1 MRFIF
6 IMNQSKCYLYSFSEQ
21 DCAADKWDYGLLK
34 EIFDKYKVDQI
45 KVTSIPKADRGFVVV
60 PGPQNLGHEKEVNNQ
75 IQNLSRVV
83 LFITG
88 DEEGRFDISKISH
101 PNAEIWI
108 QYPHEKHQGYNK
120 IPIGVPQHLKKLVPN
135 YPSKYHDLYFGG
147 QITHPRREQLADA
160 IKDMPNAL
168 FKPTE
173 GFAQGDKP
181 LDYYRILASAK
192 IAPAPSGAVV
202 IDSFRL
208 FEAIEMLCLPI
219 ADRVDAKGNTIEFYQ
234 DVFGYEIPVT
244 HVSDWFELHKLTPKL
259 LEQYPNNMHRV
270 VSWWIKYKRDL
281 GIKIMRQLNG

>member
-1 MRFIF
+1 MI
-6 IMNQSKCYLYSFSEQ
+6 KTYLYSFNEQ

-45 KVTSIPKADRGFVVV
+45 KVTQIPEVDRGFVVV
-60 PGPQNLGHEKEVNNQ
+60 PGPQNLGHEAKVNNE
-75 IQNLSRVV
+75 IKKLSRVV

-88 DEEGRFDISKISH
+88 DEEGVFDISKINH

-108 QYPHEKHQGYNK
+108 QYPHEKHNSYNK
-120 IPIGVPQHLKKLVPN
+120 IPVGVPQHLKKLVPN
-135 YPSKYHDLYFGG
+135 YPSKDHDLYFGG
-147 QITHPRREQLADA
+147 QITHARRQQLANA

-181 LDYYRILASAK
+181 LDYYRTLASAK

-234 DVFGYEIPVT
+234 DVFGYEIPVS
-244 HVSDWFELHKLTPKL
+244 HVSDWSELHRLTPEL

-281 GIKIMRQLNG
+281 GIKIMRQINE

>member
-1 MRFIF
+1 
-6 IMNQSKCYLYSFSEQ
+6 MNQSKCYLYSFSEQ

-34 EIFDKYKVDQI
+34 EIFDKYKVDQV
-45 KVTSIPKADRGFVVV
+45 KVTSIPEADRGFVVV
-60 PGPQNLGHEKEVNNQ
+60 PGPQNLGHEEEVNNQ
-75 IQNLSRVV
+75 IKNLSRVV

-88 DEEGRFDISKISH
+88 DEEGVFDISKINH

-135 YPSKYHDLYFGG
+135 YPSKDHDLYFGG
-147 QITHPRREQLADA
+147 QITHPRREQLAKA

-181 LDYYRILASAK
+181 LDYYRTLASAR

-219 ADRVDAKGNTIEFYQ
+219 ADRVDAKGNRIEFYKY
-234 DVFGYEIPVT
+234 VFGYEIPVN
-244 HVSDWFELHKLTPKL
+244 HVSNWFELHKLTPEL

-270 VSWWIKYKRDL
+270 VCWWIKYKRDL
-281 GIKIMRQLNG
+281 GIKVMRQING

>member
-1 MRFIF
+1 MK
-6 IMNQSKCYLYSFSEQ
+6 QYKCYLYSFSKN
-21 DCAADKWDYGLLK
+21 DCAADKWDYGLVK
-34 EIFDKYKVDQI
+34 EIFDKYKIDQI
-45 KVTSIPKADRGFVVV
+45 KVTSIPEADRGFVVV
-60 PGPQNLGHEKEVNNQ
+60 PGPQNVGHEEEVNNE
-75 IQNLSRVV
+75 IKKLSRVV

-88 DEEGRFDISKISH
+88 DEEGRFDISKINH

-108 QYPHEKHQGYNK
+108 QYPHEKHNNYNK
-120 IPIGVPQHLKKLVPN
+120 IPVGVPQHLKKMVPN
-135 YPSKYHDLYFGG
+135 YPAKDHDLYFGG
-147 QITHPRREQLADA
+147 QITHARRQQLANA

-181 LDYYRILASAK
+181 LDYYRTLASAK

-219 ADRVDAKGNTIEFYQ
+219 ADRVDAKGNTIEFYK
-234 DVFGYEIPVT
+234 DVFGYEIPVS
-244 HVSDWFELHKLTPKL
+244 HVSDWSELHTLTPEL
-259 LEQYPNNMHRV
+259 LEQYPNNMHKV

-281 GIKIMRQLNG
+281 GIKIMRQVNE

>member
-1 MRFIF
+1 
-6 IMNQSKCYLYSFSEQ
+6 MNQSKCYLYSFSEQ

-45 KVTSIPKADRGFVVV
+45 KVTSIPEADRGFVVV
-60 PGPQNLGHEKEVNNQ
+60 PGPQNLGHEEEVNNQ
-75 IQNLSRVV
+75 IKNLSRVV

-88 DEEGRFDISKISH
+88 DEEGVFDISKINH

-120 IPIGVPQHLKKLVPN
+120 IPIGVPQHLKNLVPN
-135 YPSKYHDLYFGG
+135 YPSKDHDLYFGG
-147 QITHPRREQLADA
+147 QITHPRREQLAKA

-168 FKPTE
+168 FKPTQ

-181 LDYYRILASAK
+181 LDYYRTLASAR

-234 DVFGYEIPVT
+234 NVFGYEMPFN
-244 HVSDWFELHKLTPKL
+244 HVSDWSELHRLTPEL
-259 LEQYPNNMHRV
+259 LKEYPNNMHRV

-281 GIKIMRQLNG
+281 GIKIMRQING

>member
-1 MRFIF
+1 MI
-6 IMNQSKCYLYSFSEQ
+6 KTYLYSFNEQ

-45 KVTSIPKADRGFVVV
+45 KVTQIPEVDRGFVVV
-60 PGPQNLGHEKEVNNQ
+60 PGPQNLGHEAKVNNE
-75 IQNLSRVV
+75 IKKLSRVV

-88 DEEGRFDISKISH
+88 DEEGVFDISKINH

-108 QYPHEKHQGYNK
+108 QYPHEKHNIYNK
-120 IPIGVPQHLKKLVPN
+120 IPVGVPQHLKKLVPN
-135 YPSKYHDLYFGG
+135 YPSKDNDLYFGG
-147 QITHPRREQLADA
+147 QITHPRREQLANA

-181 LDYYRILASAK
+181 LDYYRTLASAK

-202 IDSFRL
+202 IDSFRF

-234 DVFGYEIPVT
+234 DVFGYEIPVS
-244 HVSDWFELHKLTPKL
+244 HVSDWSELDRLTPEL

-281 GIKIMRQLNG
+281 GIKIMRQINE